1 MRDSRSGFLLACAL
15 GAALWLAGCGSGEQ
29 AEPPAAREDA
39 APAAPAEASEAETAP
54 DSETGGT
61 GETGETAEAAS
72 DAPIDPAPVG
82 GEAHEHGHADLSVV
96 LEGARLTV
104 TLDAPL
110 ANFGLSEGG
119 ATDAEIAAL
128 EEALTPANRA
138 IAVNTAAACEPESQV
153 FDVRRSGDHAAVTVD
168 FVFNC
173 VQPEALSSVALTMFD
188 RFEGFETVDAIFL
201 DNGEQSAFELT
212 AQAPA
217 VTR

>member
-1 MRDSRSGFLLACAL
+1 MQDSRSGYLVACAL

-29 AEPPAAREDA
+29 AEPPAATEDA
-39 APAAPAEASEAETAP
+39 APAAPAEASEAETTP
-54 DSETGGT
+54 DS
-61 GETGETAEAAS
+61 ETGETAEAAS

-138 IAVNTAAACEPESQV
+138 VAVNTAAACEPESHV

-173 VQPEALSSVALTMFD
+173 VQPEALSSVALMMFD